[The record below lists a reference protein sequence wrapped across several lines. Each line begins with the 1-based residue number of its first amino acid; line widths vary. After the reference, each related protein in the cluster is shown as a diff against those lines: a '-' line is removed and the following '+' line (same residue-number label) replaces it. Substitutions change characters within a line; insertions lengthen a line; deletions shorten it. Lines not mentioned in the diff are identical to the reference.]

1 MTMDRLIIATR
12 GSQLA
17 MWQAEYVKSELQKRF
32 PEMTIEFS
40 VITATGDKIL
50 DKPLALIGGKGLFT
64 KEIEDVMLAGRAHL
78 AVHSLKDVPTE
89 LPEGL
94 RLAAIT
100 KRDDIRDVFLSHKY
114 RTIEDLPEGAVVGTT
129 SLRRQMQLRSIR
141 PDLRIKDLRGNVNTR
156 LRKLAE
162 GEYDAIILAYVG
174 MKRLGLLES
183 VPYHDPISDDVM
195 IPPSGQASLG
205 IEIIDDPE
213 VAAIA
218 ETLNDPD
225 SAFAAKIERDFVA
238 RLEGSCQVPIAVN
251 AKVGEESVLVRAMVG
266 LPDGTEV
273 LQETMEAPKEKAENL
288 GLELADTMITK
299 GAKELL
305 ARAEAM
311 AFKEERCE
319 RF

>member
-50 DKPLALIGGKGLFT
+50 DKPFALIGGKGLFT

-162 GEYDAIILAYVG
+162 G
-174 MKRLGLLES
+174 
-183 VPYHDPISDDVM
+183 
-195 IPPSGQASLG
+195 
-205 IEIIDDPE
+205 
-213 VAAIA
+213 
-218 ETLNDPD
+218 
-225 SAFAAKIERDFVA
+225 
-238 RLEGSCQVPIAVN
+238 
-251 AKVGEESVLVRAMVG
+251 
-266 LPDGTEV
+266 
-273 LQETMEAPKEKAENL
+273 
-288 GLELADTMITK
+288 
-299 GAKELL
+299 
-305 ARAEAM
+305 
-311 AFKEERCE
+311 
-319 RF
+319 

>member
-1 MTMDRLIIATR
+1 MEKLIIATR

-17 MWQAEYVKSELQKRF
+17 MWQAEYVKAELAKRF
-32 PEMTIEFS
+32 PDMAIEFA

-64 KEIEDVMLAGRAHL
+64 KEIEEVMLAGKAHL

-100 KRDDIRDVFLSHKY
+100 RRDDIRDCFLSHKY
-114 RTIEDLPEGAVVGTT
+114 RNIEDLPHGAVVGTT
-129 SLRRQMQLRSIR
+129 SLRRQMQLRAIR
-141 PDLRIKDLRGNVNTR
+141 PDLTIKNLRGNVNTR

-162 GEYDAIILAYVG
+162 GQYDAIILAYVG

-205 IEIIDDPE
+205 IEIVDDPE

-225 SAFAAKIERDFVA
+225 SQLAAKIERDFVA

-251 AKVGEESVLVRAMVG
+251 AKVGEESVLVQAMVG
-266 LPDGTEV
+266 LPDGTEI
-273 LQETMEAPKEKAENL
+273 LTEIIEAPNVFSHSE
-288 GLELADTMITK
+288 
-299 GAKELL
+299 
-305 ARAEAM
+305 
-311 AFKEERCE
+311 F
-319 RF
+319 

>member
-1 MTMDRLIIATR
+1 MEKLIIATR

-17 MWQAEYVKSELQKRF
+17 LWQAEYVKAELKKRF
-32 PEMTIEFS
+32 PEMAVEFA

-64 KEIEDVMLAGRAHL
+64 KEIEEVMLAGQAHL

-100 KRDDIRDVFLSHKY
+100 KRDDIRDCFLSHTY
-114 RTIEDLPEGAVVGTT
+114 ETLDDLPEGAVVGTT
-129 SLRRQMQLRSIR
+129 SLRRQMQLKSIR
-141 PDLRIKDLRGNVNTR
+141 PDLRIKNLRGNVNTR

-174 MKRLGLLES
+174 LKRLGLLES
-183 VPYHDPISDDVM
+183 VPYHTPISDDVM

-205 IEIIDDPE
+205 IEIVDDPE
-213 VAAIA
+213 VAKVAA
-218 ETLNDPD
+218 VLNDPD
-225 SAFAAKIERDFVA
+225 SALAARIERDFVA

-251 AKVGEESVLVRAMVG
+251 AKVEGDKVLGRAMVG
-266 LPDGTEV
+266 LPDGTEI
-273 LQETMEAPKEKAENL
+273 LQET
-288 GLELADTMITK
+288 LELPRDEAADLGIRMADIMIEN

>member
-1 MTMDRLIIATR
+1 MEKLIIATR

-17 MWQAEYVKSELQKRF
+17 MWQAEYVKSELEKKF
-32 PEMTIEFS
+32 PNLNIEFS

-64 KEIEDVMLAGRAHL
+64 KEIEDVMLAGGAHL

-94 RLAAIT
+94 KLAAIT
-100 KRDDIRDVFLSHKY
+100 KRDDVRDVFLSHKY
-114 RTIEDLPEGAVVGTT
+114 RNIEDLPEGAVIGTT
-129 SLRRQMQLRSIR
+129 SLRRQMQLRNMR
-141 PDLRIKDLRGNVNTR
+141 PDLCIKNLRGNVNTR
-156 LRKLAE
+156 LRKLAD

-183 VPYHDPISDDVM
+183 VPYAVPISDDIM

-213 VAAIA
+213 VAKIA

-225 SAFAAKIERDFVA
+225 SALAAKIERDFVA

-251 AKVGEESVLVRAMVG
+251 AKVTDTKVLVRAQVG
-266 LPDGTEV
+266 LPDGTEILKEV
-273 LQETMEAPKEKAENL
+273 IEADKNESEDL
-288 GLELADTMITK
+288 GIKLADIMIGN

-305 ARAEAM
+305 VRAESM
-311 AFKEERCE
+311 AFKQDRCE
-319 RF
+319 RL

>member
-1 MTMDRLIIATR
+1 
-12 GSQLA
+12 

-32 PEMTIEFS
+32 PDMKIDFEVVTS
-40 VITATGDKIL
+40 TGDKIL

-78 AVHSLKDVPTE
+78 AVHSLKDVPTVM
-89 LPEGL
+89 PDGL
-94 RLAAIT
+94 KLAAIT
-100 KRDDIRDVFLSHKY
+100 KRDDIRDCFLSHKY
-114 RTIEDLPEGAVVGTT
+114 RNIEELPNGAVVGTT

-141 PDLRIKDLRGNVNTR
+141 PDLKIKNLRGNVNTR

-183 VPYHDPISDDVM
+183 VPYHEPIDDNVM

-205 IEIIDDPE
+205 IEIIDDE
-213 VAAIA
+213 KVAEIA
-218 ETLNDPD
+218 SVLNDED
-225 SAFAAKIERDFVA
+225 SALAAKIERDFVA
-238 RLEGSCQVPIAVN
+238 KLEGSCQVPIAVN
-251 AKVGEESVLVRAMVG
+251 AKVSADRVFVRAMVG
-266 LPDGTEV
+266 LPDGTEI
-273 LQETMEAPKEKAENL
+273 LKEIIDAPRSEAAAL
-288 GLELADTMITK
+288 GFRLADIMIEA

-305 ARAEAM
+305 ERAEAM

>member
-1 MTMDRLIIATR
+1 
-12 GSQLA
+12 
-17 MWQAEYVKSELQKRF
+17 MWQAEYVKSELKKRF
-32 PEMTIEFS
+32 PEMEIEFEVVTS
-40 VITATGDKIL
+40 TGDKIL

-78 AVHSLKDVPTE
+78 AVHSLKDVPTVM
-89 LPEGL
+89 PEGL
-94 RLAAIT
+94 KLAAIT
-100 KRDDIRDVFLSHKY
+100 KRDDIRDCFLSHRY
-114 RTIEDLPEGAVVGTT
+114 RNIDDLPNGAVVGTT

-141 PDLRIKDLRGNVNTR
+141 PDLKVKNLRGNVNTR

-183 VPYHDPISDDVM
+183 VPFHEPIDDNVM

-205 IEIIDDPE
+205 IEIVDDE
-213 VAAIA
+213 KVAEIA
-218 ETLNDPD
+218 SVLNDED
-225 SAFAAKIERDFVA
+225 SALAAKIERDFVA
-238 RLEGSCQVPIAVN
+238 KLEGSCQVPIAVN
-251 AKVGEESVLVRAMVG
+251 AKVSEDRVVVRAMVG
-266 LPDGTEV
+266 LPDGTEI
-273 LQETMEAPKEKAENL
+273 LKEIIDTPRSEAAAL
-288 GLELADTMITK
+288 GFRLADIMIEA

-305 ARAEAM
+305 ERAEAM

>member
-1 MTMDRLIIATR
+1 MDKLNIATR

-17 MWQAEYVKSELQKRF
+17 MWQAEYVKDRLQKRF
-32 PEMTIEFS
+32 PDMAIEFA

-64 KEIEDVMLAGRAHL
+64 KEIEDVMLAGKAHM

-100 KRDDIRDVFLSHKY
+100 KRDDIRDCFLSHKY
-114 RTIEDLPEGAVVGTT
+114 RNLDDLPHGAVVGTT

-141 PDLRIKDLRGNVNTR
+141 PDLTIRNLRGNVNTR

-162 GEYDAIILAYVG
+162 GQYDAIILAYVG

-183 VPYHDPISDDVM
+183 VPYHEPISDDVM

-205 IEIIDDPE
+205 IEIVDDPE

-225 SAFAAKIERDFVA
+225 SQLAAKIERDFVA

-251 AKVGEESVLVRAMVG
+251 AKVGKESVLGRAMVG
-266 LPDGTEV
+266 LPDGTEI
-273 LQETMEAPKEKAENL
+273 LQETLEVPKSEAQTLGIRMADIMIEN
-288 GLELADTMITK
+288 

>member
-1 MTMDRLIIATR
+1 MDRLVIATR

-17 MWQAEYVKSELQKRF
+17 MWQAEYVKAELQKRF
-32 PEMTIEFS
+32 PDMPIEFN
-40 VITATGDKIL
+40 VVTATGDKIL

-64 KEIEDVMLAGRAHL
+64 KEIEEVMLAGEAHL

-94 RLAAIT
+94 KLAAIT
-100 KRDDIRDVFLSHKY
+100 KRDDIRDCFLSHRY
-114 RTIEDLPEGAVVGTT
+114 ESLEALPEGAVVGTT
-129 SLRRQMQLRSIR
+129 SLRRQMQLKALR
-141 PDLRIKDLRGNVNTR
+141 PDLTIKNLRGNVNTR
-156 LRKLAE
+156 LRKLAD

-174 MKRLGLLES
+174 LKRLGLLES
-183 VPYHDPISDDVM
+183 VPYHTPISDDVM

-205 IEIIDDPE
+205 IEIVDDPE
-213 VAAIA
+213 VAEIA
-218 ETLNDPD
+218 ETLDDPD
-225 SAFAAKIERDFVA
+225 SALAAKIERDFVA

-251 AKVGEESVLVRAMVG
+251 AKVSEKSVLGRAMVG
-266 LPDGTEV
+266 LPDGTEIIKEV
-273 LQETMEAPKEKAENL
+273 MEVPRDGADDL
-288 GLELADTMITK
+288 GVKLADAMIEQ

-319 RF
+319 RL

>member
-1 MTMDRLIIATR
+1 MDKLVIATR

-32 PEMTIEFS
+32 PDMQIVFE
-40 VITATGDKIL
+40 VVTATGDKIL

-64 KEIEDVMLAGRAHL
+64 KEIEDIMLSGRAHL

-94 RLAAIT
+94 KLAAIT
-100 KRDDIRDVFLSHKY
+100 KRDDIRDVFLSHRY
-114 RTIEDLPEGAVVGTT
+114 ENIESLPEGAVVGTT
-129 SLRRQMQLRSIR
+129 SLRRQMQLKSIR
-141 PDLRIKDLRGNVNTR
+141 PDLCIKNLRGNVNTR
-156 LRKLAE
+156 LRKLSE

-183 VPYHDPISDDVM
+183 VRYHDPISDDVM

-205 IEIIDDPE
+205 IEIIDDSE
-213 VAAIA
+213 VEKIA
-218 ETLNDPD
+218 RTLNDPD
-225 SAFAAKIERDFVA
+225 SALSAKIERDFVA

-251 AKVGEESVLVRAMVG
+251 AKPLEKSVLARAMVG
-266 LPDGTEV
+266 LPDGTEI
-273 LQETMEAPKEKAENL
+273 LKEIMEVPRDEARNL
-288 GLELADTMITK
+288 GSELADIMIEN

-305 ARAEAM
+305 ARAEEM

>member
-1 MTMDRLIIATR
+1 MDRLVIATR

-32 PEMTIEFS
+32 PDMVIEFN
-40 VITATGDKIL
+40 VVTATGDKIL

-64 KEIEDVMLAGRAHL
+64 KEIEEVMLAGHAHL

-89 LPEGL
+89 LPQGL
-94 RLAAIT
+94 KLAAIT
-100 KRDDIRDVFLSHKY
+100 KRDDIRDCFLSHRY
-114 RTIEDLPEGAVVGTT
+114 ESLDALPEGAVVGTT
-129 SLRRQMQLRSIR
+129 SLRRQMQLKALR
-141 PDLRIKDLRGNVNTR
+141 PDLRIKNLRGNVNTR

-174 MKRLGLLES
+174 LKRLGLLKS
-183 VPYHDPISDDVM
+183 VPYHTPISDDVM

-205 IEIIDDPE
+205 IEIVDDPK
-213 VAAIA
+213 IA
-218 ETLNDPD
+218 EIARTLDDPD
-225 SAFAAKIERDFVA
+225 SALAAKIERDFVA

-251 AKVGEESVLVRAMVG
+251 AKVGATSVLGRAMVG
-266 LPDGTEV
+266 LPDGTEI
-273 LQETMEAPKEKAENL
+273 LKEIMEVPRDEAEDL
-288 GLELADTMITK
+288 GVKLADVMIEQ

-319 RF
+319 RL

>member
-1 MTMDRLIIATR
+1 MDKLVIATR

-32 PEMTIEFS
+32 PDMQIVFE
-40 VITATGDKIL
+40 VVTATGDKIL

-64 KEIEDVMLAGRAHL
+64 KEIEDIMLSGRAHL

-94 RLAAIT
+94 KLAAIT
-100 KRDDIRDVFLSHKY
+100 KRDDIRDVFLSHRY
-114 RTIEDLPEGAVVGTT
+114 ENIESLPEGAVVGTT
-129 SLRRQMQLRSIR
+129 SLRRQMQLKSIR
-141 PDLRIKDLRGNVNTR
+141 PDLCIKNLRGNVNTR
-156 LRKLAE
+156 LRKLSE

-183 VPYHDPISDDVM
+183 VRYHDPISDDVM

-213 VAAIA
+213 VEKIA
-218 ETLNDPD
+218 RTLNDPD
-225 SAFAAKIERDFVA
+225 SALSAKIERDFVA

-251 AKVGEESVLVRAMVG
+251 AKPLEKSVLARAMVG
-266 LPDGTEV
+266 LPDGTEI
-273 LQETMEAPKEKAENL
+273 LKEIMEVPRDEARNL
-288 GLELADTMITK
+288 GSELADIMIEN

-305 ARAEAM
+305 ARAEEM

>member
-1 MTMDRLIIATR
+1 MDKLIIATR

-17 MWQAEYVKSELQKRF
+17 MWQAEFVKSELQKRF
-32 PEMTIEFS
+32 PEMTIEFN
-40 VITATGDKIL
+40 VVTATGDKIL

-64 KEIEDVMLAGRAHL
+64 KEIEEVMLAGEAHL

-100 KRDDIRDVFLSHKY
+100 KRDDVRDCFLSHRY
-114 RTIEDLPEGAVVGTT
+114 ENIDALPKGAVVGTT
-129 SLRRQMQLRSIR
+129 SLRRQMLLKAKR
-141 PDLRIKDLRGNVNTR
+141 PDLTIKNLRGNVNTR

-183 VPYHDPISDDVM
+183 VPYHMPMDEKVM

-213 VAAIA
+213 VARIA
-218 ETLNDPD
+218 EALNDPD
-225 SAFAAKIERDFVA
+225 SALAAKIERDFVA
-238 RLEGSCQVPIAVN
+238 RLEGSCQVPIAVY
-251 AKVGEESVLVRAMVG
+251 AKVDDDKVLLDAMVG
-266 LPDGTEV
+266 LPDGTDILREKLEV
-273 LQETMEAPKEKAENL
+273 PKADATDL
-288 GLELADTMITK
+288 GVTAADIMVEK

-305 ARAEAM
+305 TRAEKM

>member
-1 MTMDRLIIATR
+1 MTDKLIIATR

-17 MWQAEYVKSELQKRF
+17 LWQAEYVKAELGKAF
-32 PEMTIEFS
+32 PDLTVELKI
-40 VITATGDKIL
+40 VTATGDKIL

-64 KEIEDVMLAGRAHL
+64 KEIEDVMLAGEAHL

-94 RLAAIT
+94 RLVAIT
-100 KRDDIRDVFLSHKY
+100 KRDDIRDCFLSHRY
-114 RTIEDLPEGAVVGTT
+114 RNLNDLPEGAVVGTT
-129 SLRRQMQLRSIR
+129 SLRRQMQLKSLR
-141 PDLRIKDLRGNVNTR
+141 PDLVIKNLRGNVNTR

-183 VPYHDPISDDVM
+183 VPYHDPISDEIM

-205 IEIIDDPE
+205 IEIVDDPE
-213 VAAIA
+213 IEKIAAV
-218 ETLNDPD
+218 LNDAD
-225 SAFAAKIERDFVA
+225 SALAAKIERDFVA
-238 RLEGSCQVPIAVN
+238 RLEGSCQVPIAVH
-251 AKVGEESVLVRAMVG
+251 ARVADGDVSARAMVG
-266 LPDGTEV
+266 LPDGSEV
-273 LQETMEAPKEKAENL
+273 LKEALSAPKESAQDL
-288 GLELADTMITK
+288 GIRLADRMISA
-299 GAKELL
+299 GAKTLL

-319 RF
+319 RL

>member
-1 MTMDRLIIATR
+1 MDRLVIATR

-17 MWQAEYVKSELQKRF
+17 MWQAEYVKAELKKRF
-32 PEMTIEFS
+32 PDMPIEFN
-40 VITATGDKIL
+40 VVTATGDKIL

-64 KEIEDVMLAGRAHL
+64 KEIEEVMLAGEAHL

-94 RLAAIT
+94 KLAAIT
-100 KRDDIRDVFLSHKY
+100 KRDDIRDCFLSHRY
-114 RTIEDLPEGAVVGTT
+114 ESLEALPEGAVVGTT
-129 SLRRQMQLRSIR
+129 SLRRQMQLKALR
-141 PDLRIKDLRGNVNTR
+141 PDLTIKNLRGNVNTR
-156 LRKLAE
+156 LRKLAD

-174 MKRLGLLES
+174 LKRLGLLES
-183 VPYHDPISDDVM
+183 VPYHTPISDDVM

-205 IEIIDDPE
+205 IEIVDDPE
-213 VAAIA
+213 VAEIA
-218 ETLNDPD
+218 ETLDDPD
-225 SAFAAKIERDFVA
+225 SALAAKIERDFVA

-251 AKVGEESVLVRAMVG
+251 AKVSEKSVLGRAMVG
-266 LPDGTEV
+266 LPDGTEIIKEV
-273 LQETMEAPKEKAENL
+273 MEVPRDGADDL
-288 GLELADTMITK
+288 GVKLADAMIEQ

-319 RF
+319 RL

>member
-1 MTMDRLIIATR
+1 MERLIIATR

-17 MWQAEYVKSELQKRF
+17 MWQAEYVKSELQKSF
-32 PEMTIEFS
+32 PNLSIEFE
-40 VITATGDKIL
+40 VVTATGDKIL

-64 KEIEDVMLAGRAHL
+64 KEIEEVMLAGRAHL

-94 RLAAIT
+94 KLAAIT

-114 RTIEDLPEGAVVGTT
+114 KTIEDLPKGAVVGTT
-129 SLRRQMQLRSIR
+129 SLRRQMQLRVIR
-141 PDLRIKDLRGNVNTR
+141 PDLCIKNLRGNVNTR

-183 VPYHDPISDDVM
+183 VPYHEPIDDDMM

-213 VAAIA
+213 VAKIA

-225 SAFAAKIERDFVA
+225 SALAAKIERDFVA
-238 RLEGSCQVPIAVN
+238 RLEGSCQVPIAVH
-251 AKVGEESVLVRAMVG
+251 AKVEEERVVVRAMVG
-266 LPDGTEV
+266 LPDGTEI
-273 LQETMEAPKEKAENL
+273 LREQIEAQKEQASDL
-288 GLELADTMITK
+288 GVELADRMIK
-299 GAKELL
+299 QGAKELL
-305 ARAEAM
+305 VRAEAM

-319 RF
+319 RL

>member
-1 MTMDRLIIATR
+1 MDKLVIATR

-32 PEMTIEFS
+32 PDMQIVFE
-40 VITATGDKIL
+40 VVTATGDKIL

-64 KEIEDVMLAGRAHL
+64 KEIEDIMLSGRAHL

-94 RLAAIT
+94 KLAAIT
-100 KRDDIRDVFLSHKY
+100 KRDDIRDVFLSHRY
-114 RTIEDLPEGAVVGTT
+114 ENIEQLPEGAVVGTT
-129 SLRRQMQLRSIR
+129 SLRRQMQLKSIR
-141 PDLRIKDLRGNVNTR
+141 PDLCIKNLRGNVNTR
-156 LRKLAE
+156 LRKLSE

-183 VPYHDPISDDVM
+183 VRYHDPISDDVM
-195 IPPSGQASLG
+195 IPPSGQVSLG
-205 IEIIDDPE
+205 IEIIDDSE
-213 VAAIA
+213 VEKIA
-218 ETLNDPD
+218 RTLNDPD
-225 SAFAAKIERDFVA
+225 SALSAKIERDFVA

-251 AKVGEESVLVRAMVG
+251 AKPLEKSVLARAMVG
-266 LPDGTEV
+266 LPDGTEI
-273 LQETMEAPKEKAENL
+273 LKEIMEVPRDEARNL
-288 GLELADTMITK
+288 GSELADIMIEN

-305 ARAEAM
+305 ARAEEM

>member
-1 MTMDRLIIATR
+1 MDRLVIATR

-17 MWQAEYVKSELQKRF
+17 MWQAEYVKAELQKRF
-32 PEMTIEFS
+32 PDMTIAFE
-40 VITATGDKIL
+40 VVTATGDKIL

-64 KEIEDVMLAGRAHL
+64 KEIEEVMLEGRAHL

-100 KRDDIRDVFLSHKY
+100 KRDDIRDCFLSHRY
-114 RTIEDLPEGAVVGTT
+114 RNIEELPEGAVVGTT
-129 SLRRQMQLRSIR
+129 SLRRQMQLRSLR
-141 PDLRIKDLRGNVNTR
+141 PDLTIKNLRGNVNTR

-174 MKRLGLLES
+174 LKRLGLLDS
-183 VPYHDPISDDVM
+183 VPYHEPISDEVM

-205 IEIIDDPE
+205 IEIVDDPE
-213 VAAIA
+213 VAKIA

-225 SAFAAKIERDFVA
+225 SALAAKIERDFVA

-251 AKVGEESVLVRAMVG
+251 AKVGERSVLGRAMVG
-266 LPDGTEV
+266 LPDGTEI
-273 LQETMEAPKEKAENL
+273 LQETMELPRQEAEEL
-288 GLELADTMITK
+288 GIKMAELMIAN
-299 GAKELL
+299 GARELL
-305 ARAEAM
+305 ERAEKM

>member
-1 MTMDRLIIATR
+1 MDKLIIATR

-17 MWQAEYVKSELQKRF
+17 MWQAEYVKGELEKRF
-32 PEMTIEFS
+32 PDMTIEFS

-64 KEIEDVMLAGRAHL
+64 KEIEEVMLAGDAHL

-114 RTIEDLPEGAVVGTT
+114 ENIEALPEGAVVGTT
-129 SLRRQMQLRSIR
+129 SLRRQMQLRAIR
-141 PDLRIKDLRGNVNTR
+141 PDLTIKNLRGNVNTR
-156 LRKLAE
+156 LRKLAD

-183 VPYHDPISDDVM
+183 VPFHDPISDEVM

-205 IEIIDDPE
+205 IEIVDDPE
-213 VAAIA
+213 VAKIA

-225 SAFAAKIERDFVA
+225 SALAAKIERDFVA

-251 AKVGEESVLVRAMVG
+251 AKVYEERVLVRAMVG
-266 LPDGTEV
+266 LPDGTEI
-273 LQETMEAPKEKAENL
+273 LQERIEAPKEKAENL
-288 GLELADTMITK
+288 GRELADDMVAQ

-305 ARAEAM
+305 ARAESM

>member
-1 MTMDRLIIATR
+1 MDRLIIATR

-17 MWQAEYVKSELQKRF
+17 MWQAEYVKSQLQNRF
-32 PEMTIEFS
+32 PAMTIEFL
-40 VITATGDKIL
+40 VVTATGDKIL

-64 KEIEDVMLAGRAHL
+64 KEIEEVMLAGRAHM

-100 KRDDIRDVFLSHKY
+100 ERDDIRDCFLSHRY
-114 RTIEDLPEGAVVGTT
+114 DSIEALPEGAVVGTT
-129 SLRRQMQLRSIR
+129 SLRRQMQLKAMR
-141 PDLRIKDLRGNVNTR
+141 PDLVIKNLRGNVNTR

-162 GEYDAIILAYVG
+162 GQYDAIILAYVG
-174 MKRLGLLES
+174 LKRLGLLES
-183 VPYHDPISDDVM
+183 VPYHTPIDDELM

-205 IEIIDDPE
+205 IEIVDRPE
-213 VAAIA
+213 VAEIA
-218 ETLNDPD
+218 ATLNDPD
-225 SAFAAKIERDFVA
+225 SALAAKIERDFVA

-251 AKVGEESVLVRAMVG
+251 AKVSEDTVLGRAMVG
-266 LPDGTEV
+266 LPDGSEI
-273 LQETMEAPKEKAENL
+273 LQERMEVAKEAADNL
-288 GLELADTMITK
+288 GVAMADAMIEE

>member
-1 MTMDRLIIATR
+1 
-12 GSQLA
+12 
-17 MWQAEYVKSELQKRF
+17 MWQAEYVKSELKKRF
-32 PEMTIEFS
+32 PEMEIEFEVVTS
-40 VITATGDKIL
+40 TGDKIL

-78 AVHSLKDVPTE
+78 AVHSLKDVPTVM
-89 LPEGL
+89 PEGL
-94 RLAAIT
+94 KLAAIT
-100 KRDDIRDVFLSHKY
+100 KRDDIRDCFLSHRY
-114 RTIEDLPEGAVVGTT
+114 RNIDDLPNGAVVGTT

-141 PDLRIKDLRGNVNTR
+141 PDLKVKNLRGNVNTR

-183 VPYHDPISDDVM
+183 VPFHEPIDDNVM

-205 IEIIDDPE
+205 IEIVDDE
-213 VAAIA
+213 KVAEIA
-218 ETLNDPD
+218 SVLNDED
-225 SAFAAKIERDFVA
+225 SALAAKIERDFVA
-238 RLEGSCQVPIAVN
+238 KLEGSCQVPIAVN
-251 AKVGEESVLVRAMVG
+251 AKVSEDRVVVRAMVG
-266 LPDGTEV
+266 LPDGTEI
-273 LQETMEAPKEKAENL
+273 LKEIIDAPRSEAAAL
-288 GLELADTMITK
+288 GFRLADIMIEA

-305 ARAEAM
+305 ERAEAM

>member
-1 MTMDRLIIATR
+1 
-12 GSQLA
+12 
-17 MWQAEYVKSELQKRF
+17 MWQAEYVKSELQKSF
-32 PEMTIEFS
+32 PNLSIEFE
-40 VITATGDKIL
+40 VVTATGDKIL

-64 KEIEDVMLAGRAHL
+64 KEIEEVMLAGRAHL

-94 RLAAIT
+94 KLAAIT

-114 RTIEDLPEGAVVGTT
+114 KTIEDLPKGAVVGTT
-129 SLRRQMQLRSIR
+129 SLRRQMQLRVIR
-141 PDLRIKDLRGNVNTR
+141 PDLCIKNLRGNVNTR

-183 VPYHDPISDDVM
+183 VPYHEPIDDDMM

-213 VAAIA
+213 VAKIA

-225 SAFAAKIERDFVA
+225 SALAAKIERDFVA
-238 RLEGSCQVPIAVN
+238 RLEGSCQVPIAVH
-251 AKVGEESVLVRAMVG
+251 AKVEEERVVVRAMVG
-266 LPDGTEV
+266 LPDGTEI
-273 LQETMEAPKEKAENL
+273 LREQIEAQKEQASDL
-288 GLELADTMITK
+288 GVELADRMIK
-299 GAKELL
+299 QGAKELL
-305 ARAEAM
+305 VRAEAM

-319 RF
+319 RL

>member
-1 MTMDRLIIATR
+1 MERLIIATR

-17 MWQAEYVKSELQKRF
+17 MWQAEYVKSELQKAF
-32 PEMTIEFS
+32 PNLTIEFE
-40 VITATGDKIL
+40 VVTATGDKIL

-64 KEIEDVMLAGRAHL
+64 KEIEEVMLAGRAHL

-94 RLAAIT
+94 KLAAIT

-114 RTIEDLPEGAVVGTT
+114 KTIEDLPKGAVVGTT
-129 SLRRQMQLRSIR
+129 SLRRQMQLRAIR
-141 PDLRIKDLRGNVNTR
+141 PDLCIKNLRGNVNTR

-183 VPYHDPISDDVM
+183 VPYHEPIDDDIM

-213 VAAIA
+213 VEKIV

-225 SAFAAKIERDFVA
+225 SALAAKIERDFVA
-238 RLEGSCQVPIAVN
+238 RLEGSCQVPIAVH
-251 AKVGEESVLVRAMVG
+251 AKVEEERVVVRAMVG
-266 LPDGTEV
+266 LPDGTEI
-273 LQETMEAPKEKAENL
+273 LREQMEAQKEQASDL
-288 GLELADTMITK
+288 GVELADRMIK
-299 GAKELL
+299 QGAKELL

-319 RF
+319 RL

>member
-1 MTMDRLIIATR
+1 
-12 GSQLA
+12 
-17 MWQAEYVKSELQKRF
+17 MWQAEYVKSELHKRF
-32 PEMTIEFS
+32 PEMEIEFEVVTS
-40 VITATGDKIL
+40 TGDKIL

-78 AVHSLKDVPTE
+78 AVHSLKDVPTVM
-89 LPEGL
+89 PEGL
-94 RLAAIT
+94 KLAAIT
-100 KRDDIRDVFLSHKY
+100 KRDDIRDCFLSHRY
-114 RTIEDLPEGAVVGTT
+114 RNIDDLPNGAVVGTT

-141 PDLRIKDLRGNVNTR
+141 PDLKVKNLRGNVNTR

-183 VPYHDPISDDVM
+183 VPFHEPIDDNVM

-205 IEIIDDPE
+205 IEIIDDE
-213 VAAIA
+213 KVAEIA
-218 ETLNDPD
+218 SVLNDED
-225 SAFAAKIERDFVA
+225 SALAAKIERDFVA
-238 RLEGSCQVPIAVN
+238 KLEGSCQVPIAVN
-251 AKVGEESVLVRAMVG
+251 AKVSADRVVVRAMVG
-266 LPDGTEV
+266 LPDGTEI
-273 LQETMEAPKEKAENL
+273 LKEIIDAPRSEAAAL
-288 GLELADTMITK
+288 GFRLADIMIEA

-305 ARAEAM
+305 ERAEAM

>member
-1 MTMDRLIIATR
+1 MEKLIIATR

-17 MWQAEYVKSELQKRF
+17 LWQAEYVKAELKKHF
-32 PEMTIEFS
+32 PDMAVEFA

-64 KEIEDVMLAGRAHL
+64 KEIEEVMLAGKAHL

-100 KRDDIRDVFLSHKY
+100 KRDDIRDCFLSHRY
-114 RTIEDLPEGAVVGTT
+114 ETLDDLPEGAVVGTT
-129 SLRRQMQLRSIR
+129 SLRRQMQLKSIR
-141 PDLRIKDLRGNVNTR
+141 PDLRIKNLRGNVNTR

-174 MKRLGLLES
+174 LKRLGLLES
-183 VPYHDPISDDVM
+183 VPYHTPIGDDVM

-205 IEIIDDPE
+205 IEIVDDPE
-213 VAAIA
+213 VAKVA
-218 ETLNDPD
+218 EVLNDPD
-225 SAFAAKIERDFVA
+225 SALAARIERDFVA

-251 AKVGEESVLVRAMVG
+251 AKVEGDRVLGRAMVG
-266 LPDGTEV
+266 LPDGTEI
-273 LQETMEAPKEKAENL
+273 LQET
-288 GLELADTMITK
+288 LELPRDEATDLGIRMADIMIEN

>member
-1 MTMDRLIIATR
+1 MDRLVIATR

-32 PEMTIEFS
+32 PDMVIEFN
-40 VITATGDKIL
+40 VVTATGDKIL

-64 KEIEDVMLAGRAHL
+64 KEIEEVMLAGQAHL

-89 LPEGL
+89 LPQGL
-94 RLAAIT
+94 KLAAIT
-100 KRDDIRDVFLSHKY
+100 KRDDIRDCFLSHRY
-114 RTIEDLPEGAVVGTT
+114 ESLDALPEGAVVGTT
-129 SLRRQMQLRSIR
+129 SLRRQMQLKALR
-141 PDLRIKDLRGNVNTR
+141 PDLRIKNLRGNVNTR

-174 MKRLGLLES
+174 LKRLGLLES
-183 VPYHDPISDDVM
+183 VPYHTPISDDVM

-205 IEIIDDPE
+205 IEIVDDPKIAE
-213 VAAIA
+213 IA

-225 SAFAAKIERDFVA
+225 SALAARIERDFVA

-251 AKVGEESVLVRAMVG
+251 AKVGERSVLGRAMVG
-266 LPDGTEV
+266 LPDGTEI
-273 LQETMEAPKEKAENL
+273 LKEIMEVPRDEAEDL
-288 GLELADTMITK
+288 GIKLADAMIEQ

-319 RF
+319 RL

>member
-1 MTMDRLIIATR
+1 MDRLVIATR

-17 MWQAEYVKSELQKRF
+17 MWQAEYVKAELQKRF
-32 PEMTIEFS
+32 PDMTIAFE
-40 VITATGDKIL
+40 VVTATGDKIL

-64 KEIEDVMLAGRAHL
+64 KEIEEVMLEGRAHL

-100 KRDDIRDVFLSHKY
+100 KRDDIRDCFLSHRY
-114 RTIEDLPEGAVVGTT
+114 RNIEELPEGAVVGTT
-129 SLRRQMQLRSIR
+129 SLRRQMQLRSLR
-141 PDLRIKDLRGNVNTR
+141 PDLTIKNLRGNVNTR

-174 MKRLGLLES
+174 LKRLGLLDS
-183 VPYHDPISDDVM
+183 VPYHEPISDEVM

-205 IEIIDDPE
+205 IEIVDDPE
-213 VAAIA
+213 VAKIA

-225 SAFAAKIERDFVA
+225 SALAAKIERDFVA

-251 AKVGEESVLVRAMVG
+251 AKVGKTSVLGRAMVG
-266 LPDGTEV
+266 LPDGTEI
-273 LQETMEAPKEKAENL
+273 LQETMELPRQEAEEL
-288 GLELADTMITK
+288 GIKMAELMIAN
-299 GAKELL
+299 GARELL
-305 ARAEAM
+305 ERAEKM

>member
-1 MTMDRLIIATR
+1 MDKLIIATR

-17 MWQAEYVKSELQKRF
+17 MWQAEYVKAQLRKRF
-32 PEMTIEFS
+32 PDMAIEFA
-40 VITATGDKIL
+40 VVTATGDKIL

-64 KEIEDVMLAGRAHL
+64 KEIEDVMLAGDAHL

-89 LPEGL
+89 LPDGL

-100 KRDDIRDVFLSHKY
+100 KRDDIRDCFLSHKY
-114 RTIEDLPEGAVVGTT
+114 RNIDDLPHGAVVGTT
-129 SLRRQMQLRSIR
+129 SLRRQMQLRAIR
-141 PDLRIKDLRGNVNTR
+141 PDLTIRNLRGNVNTR

-162 GEYDAIILAYVG
+162 GQYDAIILAYVG

-183 VPYHDPISDDVM
+183 VPYHEPISDDVM

-205 IEIIDDPE
+205 IEIVDDPE

-225 SAFAAKIERDFVA
+225 SQLAAKIERDFVA

-251 AKVGEESVLVRAMVG
+251 ARVEEKSVRVRAMVG
-266 LPDGTEV
+266 LPDGTEI
-273 LQETMEAPKEKAENL
+273 LKESLEAPKNEAANL
-288 GLELADTMITK
+288 GVELADTMIED

>member
-1 MTMDRLIIATR
+1 MTDKLIIATR

-17 MWQAEYVKSELQKRF
+17 LWQAEYVKAELGKAF
-32 PEMTIEFS
+32 PDLTVELKI
-40 VITATGDKIL
+40 VTATGDKIL

-64 KEIEDVMLAGRAHL
+64 KEIEDVMLAGEAHL

-100 KRDDIRDVFLSHKY
+100 KRDDIRDCFLSHRY
-114 RTIEDLPEGAVVGTT
+114 RNLNDLPEGAVVGTT
-129 SLRRQMQLRSIR
+129 SLRRQMQLKSLR
-141 PDLRIKDLRGNVNTR
+141 PDLVIKNLRGNVNTR

-183 VPYHDPISDDVM
+183 VPFHDPISDEIM

-205 IEIIDDPE
+205 IEIVDDPE
-213 VAAIA
+213 IEKIAAV
-218 ETLNDPD
+218 LNDAD
-225 SAFAAKIERDFVA
+225 SALAAKIERDFVA
-238 RLEGSCQVPIAVN
+238 RLEGSCQVPIAVH
-251 AKVGEESVLVRAMVG
+251 ARVADGDVSARAMVG
-266 LPDGTEV
+266 LPDGSEI
-273 LQETMEAPKEKAENL
+273 LKETLSASKESAQDL
-288 GLELADTMITK
+288 GIRLADRMISA
-299 GAKELL
+299 GAKTLL

-319 RF
+319 RL

>member
-1 MTMDRLIIATR
+1 MERLIIATR

-17 MWQAEYVKSELQKRF
+17 MWQAEYVKSELQKSF
-32 PEMTIEFS
+32 PNLSIEFE
-40 VITATGDKIL
+40 VVTATGDKIL

-64 KEIEDVMLAGRAHL
+64 KEIEEVMLAGRAHL

-94 RLAAIT
+94 KLAAIT

-114 RTIEDLPEGAVVGTT
+114 KTIEDLPKGAVVGTT
-129 SLRRQMQLRSIR
+129 SLRRQMQLRAIR
-141 PDLRIKDLRGNVNTR
+141 PDLCIKNLRGNVNTR

-183 VPYHDPISDDVM
+183 VPYHEPIDDDMM

-213 VAAIA
+213 VAKIA

-225 SAFAAKIERDFVA
+225 SALAAKIERDFVA
-238 RLEGSCQVPIAVN
+238 RLEGSCQVPIAVH
-251 AKVGEESVLVRAMVG
+251 AKVEEERVVVRAMVG
-266 LPDGTEV
+266 LPDGTEI
-273 LQETMEAPKEKAENL
+273 LREQIEAQKEQASDL
-288 GLELADTMITK
+288 GVELADRMIK
-299 GAKELL
+299 QGAKELL
-305 ARAEAM
+305 VRAEAM

-319 RF
+319 RL

>member
-1 MTMDRLIIATR
+1 MEKLIIATR

-17 MWQAEYVKSELQKRF
+17 LWQAEYVKAQLNKRF
-32 PEMTIEFS
+32 PDMEIVFEVVTS
-40 VITATGDKIL
+40 TGDKIL

-64 KEIEDVMLAGRAHL
+64 KEIEDVMLEGRAHL
-78 AVHSLKDVPTE
+78 AVHSLKDVPTH

-94 RLAAIT
+94 KLAAIT
-100 KRDDIRDVFLSHKY
+100 KRDDIRDVFLSH
-114 RTIEDLPEGAVVGTT
+114 RFRNIEDLPQGAVVGTT
-129 SLRRQMQLRSIR
+129 SLRRQMQLRAIR
-141 PDLRIKDLRGNVNTR
+141 PDLKIKNLRGNVNTR

-183 VPYHDPISDDVM
+183 VPFHEPIDDGVM

-205 IEIIDDPE
+205 IEIVDDEE
-213 VAAIA
+213 VAKIA
-218 ETLNDPD
+218 QTLNDSD
-225 SAFAAKIERDFVA
+225 SELAAKIERDFVA
-238 RLEGSCQVPIAVN
+238 QLEGSCQVPIAVN
-251 AKVGEESVLVRAMVG
+251 ARVSEDRVLVRAMVG
-266 LPDGTEV
+266 LPDGTEI
-273 LQETMEAPKEKAENL
+273 LKEIIDAPKEEARDL
-288 GLELADTMITK
+288 GIRLADIMIEA

>member
-1 MTMDRLIIATR
+1 MEKLIIATR

-32 PEMTIEFS
+32 PDMKIDFEVVTS
-40 VITATGDKIL
+40 TGDKIL

-78 AVHSLKDVPTE
+78 AVHSLKDVPTVM
-89 LPEGL
+89 PDGL
-94 RLAAIT
+94 KLAAIT
-100 KRDDIRDVFLSHKY
+100 KRDDIRDCFLSHKY
-114 RTIEDLPEGAVVGTT
+114 RNIEELPNGAVVGTT

-141 PDLRIKDLRGNVNTR
+141 PDLKIKNLRGNVNTR

-183 VPYHDPISDDVM
+183 VPYHEPIDDNVM

-205 IEIIDDPE
+205 IEIIDDE
-213 VAAIA
+213 KVAEIA
-218 ETLNDPD
+218 SVLNDED
-225 SAFAAKIERDFVA
+225 SALAAKIERDFVA
-238 RLEGSCQVPIAVN
+238 KLEGSCQVPIAVN
-251 AKVGEESVLVRAMVG
+251 AKVSADRVFVRAMVG
-266 LPDGTEV
+266 LPDGTEI
-273 LQETMEAPKEKAENL
+273 LKEIIDAPRSEAAAL
-288 GLELADTMITK
+288 GFRLADIMIEA

-305 ARAEAM
+305 ERAEAM

>member
-1 MTMDRLIIATR
+1 MDKLIIATR

-17 MWQAEYVKSELQKRF
+17 MWQAEYVKAQLRKRF
-32 PEMTIEFS
+32 PDMAIEFA
-40 VITATGDKIL
+40 VVTATGDKIL

-64 KEIEDVMLAGRAHL
+64 KEIEDVMLAGEAHL

-89 LPEGL
+89 LPDGL

-100 KRDDIRDVFLSHKY
+100 KRDDIRDCFLSHKY
-114 RTIEDLPEGAVVGTT
+114 RNIDDLPHSAVVGTT
-129 SLRRQMQLRSIR
+129 SLRRQMQLRAIR
-141 PDLRIKDLRGNVNTR
+141 PDLTIRNLRGNVNTR

-162 GEYDAIILAYVG
+162 GQYDAIILAYVG

-183 VPYHDPISDDVM
+183 VPYHEPISDDVM

-205 IEIIDDPE
+205 IEIVDDPE

-225 SAFAAKIERDFVA
+225 SQLAAKIERDFVA

-251 AKVGEESVLVRAMVG
+251 ARVEEKSVRVRAMVG
-266 LPDGTEV
+266 LPDGTEI
-273 LQETMEAPKEKAENL
+273 LKESLEAPKNEAANL
-288 GLELADTMITK
+288 GVELADTMIED